1 MAKKVRPAKRHK
13 ARAGKEYKQ
22 PLRRV
27 VALNRLKAL
36 TKKYQ
41 DEGLPLLEAHRRAVT
56 EMRDNPPKEDW
67 PGG

>member
-13 ARAGKEYKQ
+13 ARKEYKQ

-67 PGG
+67 QGG